1 MKRLNVDELIIEAT
15 RFCNLDCAHCCRG
28 DATTEYMDPNTIR
41 NIFENIGSINEL
53 VISGGEPLVA
63 LRQLRTIANCI
74 NYYDVNV
81 DNILIISNGT
91 ILNERII
98 NSLNDLKSLCND
110 FEILVSN
117 DKFHQMSIE
126 RLGLIEKRNNNFK
139 LLEKLYNA
147 SNYGSPE
154 DSKGTVYYDAGRARN
169 ITKEEL
175 EEVNKWGSVET
186 NYSIINPDYKYWY
199 RQGFFLT
206 YPHTGDD
213 EYIEGV
219 VDIDVDG
226 YLVDMYVSY
235 NEVKDYHNENVNI
248 NEVGLLNSI
257 KNFSPYFNEVHENYK
272 RLNKS
277 KTNSRMN

>member
-15 RFCNLDCAHCCRG
+15 RFCNLDCAHCFRG
-28 DATTEYMDPNTIR
+28 EATTEYMDPNTIC
-41 NIFENIGSINEL
+41 NIFENIGSIKKL
-53 VISGGEPLVA
+53 VISGGEPLLA
-63 LRQLRTIANCI
+63 LRQLRVIANCI

-91 ILNERII
+91 ILNERTI
-98 NSLNDLKSLCND
+98 NSLNELKSLCNN
-110 FEILVSN
+110 FKIVISN

-126 RLGLIEKRNNNFK
+126 RLGLTDKRKVNFEILK
-139 LLEKLYNA
+139 KLYN
-147 SNYGSPE
+147 SEYYQSPE
-154 DSKGTVYYDAGRARN
+154 DNKDTIFCDAGRARN

-175 EEVNKWGSVET
+175 EEINKWGSVET
-186 NYSIINPDYKYWY
+186 NYSIINPDFKYWDEIGAFT
-199 RQGFFLT
+199 RFA
-206 YPHTGDD
+206 HTVDD
-213 EYIEGV
+213 EHIKGV
-219 VDIDVDG
+219 VDIDVDV
-226 YLVDMYVSY
+226 YLVNMYVSY
-235 NEVKDYHNENVNI
+235 IEVKDYHNEYVNI